1 MNLTDYATSKGG
13 TAKLGCPI
21 LASTATAA
29 KCSAA
34 TLYMIARGHKQVS
47 AQLAVRIAAA
57 TENAVTTSDLR
68 PDLFGV
74 AATTGL
80 SPMAPA
86 VLVVPITKRALREKL
101 GLGNDGH
108 LAKVLKLPVAQV
120 QAWPEEQGVPAIPQV
135 LQLLG
140 GQVPAPVDTRPD
152 DPDADRID
160 LGVHAA

>member
-47 AQLAVRIAAA
+47 ARLAVRIATA
-57 TENAVTTSDLR
+57 TGNKVTTSDLR

-74 AATTGL
+74 AATTGFV
-80 SPMAPA
+80 PVADA
-86 VLVVPITKRALREKL
+86 VLVAPITKRALREKL

-108 LAKVLKLPVAQV
+108 LAKLLKLPVAQV
-120 QAWPEEQGVPAIPQV
+120 QAWPEEQDVPALSQV

-140 GQVPAPVDTRPD
+140 VREEPGAAPALQ
-152 DPDADRID
+152 DPDAGRI
-160 LGVHAA
+160 VTVEAA